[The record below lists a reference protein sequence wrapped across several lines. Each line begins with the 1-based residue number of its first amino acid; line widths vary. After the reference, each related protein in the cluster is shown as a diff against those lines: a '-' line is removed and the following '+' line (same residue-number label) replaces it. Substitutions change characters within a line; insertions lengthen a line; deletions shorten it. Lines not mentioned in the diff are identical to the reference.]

1 MVSLVESGLGVALVP
16 GVTARYTNRRV
27 RFLRLSSPR
36 PTARIGIALAT
47 REGADDRHVQHF
59 TTVARGMMQ
68 DG

>member
-1 MVSLVESGLGVALVP
+1 
-16 GVTARYTNRRV
+16 V

-36 PTARIGIALAT
+36 PAARIGIALAT